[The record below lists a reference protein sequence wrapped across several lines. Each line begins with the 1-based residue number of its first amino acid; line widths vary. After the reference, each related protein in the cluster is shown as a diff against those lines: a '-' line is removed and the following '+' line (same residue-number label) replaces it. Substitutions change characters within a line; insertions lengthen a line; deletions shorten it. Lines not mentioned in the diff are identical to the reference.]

1 MLFEL
6 AEVHCLTEHRPTRV
20 ALCTDPYWD
29 LNKFGVNEV
38 AVQVTTQIC
47 NDIGRLPAKN
57 RWNKNKGTK

>member
-38 AVQVTTQIC
+38 AVQVTT
-47 NDIGRLPAKN
+47 
-57 RWNKNKGTK
+57 